1 LSPVDAHPVTR
12 RPGTPHT
19 NCRLRLGVRARDR
32 RVLPKQSA
40 EPGTAGG
47 PFEATPARPF
57 PPPSVPAAHATG
69 TRTDKASLG
78 QAPLMRFVPLQHTL
92 AATRCPGQPASGR
105 SRFDVSA
112 SRGPRLVRNLHLALV
127 RAVFPPGRIAA
138 MVLAVADA
146 CERSVPV
153 ESVACAWRRHGGGKT
168 ACCSHLVRLRPA
180 GQVRAVKPFPHAH
193 DRSNHLER
201 RRCDSAAR
209 TGSLRRRVS
218 QRGVPLPRRPGLSQP
233 DQASGPSLCSPG
245 GAPGVL
251 PFAGL
256 LPLAGGLAPS
266 NLGGYTRRIA
276 AFLPVRAHVPFGPII
291 RPD

>member
-1 LSPVDAHPVTR
+1 LI
-12 RPGTPHT
+12 
-19 NCRLRLGVRARDR
+19 RD
-32 RVLPKQSA
+32 
-40 EPGTAGG
+40 
-47 PFEATPARPF
+47 
-57 PPPSVPAAHATG
+57 
-69 TRTDKASLG
+69 
-78 QAPLMRFVPLQHTL
+78 
-92 AATRCPGQPASGR
+92 
-105 SRFDVSA
+105 
-112 SRGPRLVRNLHLALV
+112 LHLALV
-127 RAVFPPGRIAA
+127 RAVFRRAES
-138 MVLAVADA
+138 LRWCSRVADA

-153 ESVACAWRRHGGGKT
+153 ESVACAWLRHGGGKT

-218 QRGVPLPRRPGLSQP
+218 WRGVPLPRRLGLSQP

-256 LPLAGGLAPS
+256 LPLAGGRAEQA
-266 NLGGYTRRIA
+266 RRLHSYSS
-276 AFLPVRAHVPFGPII
+276 AFLPVRAHVPFGPIV